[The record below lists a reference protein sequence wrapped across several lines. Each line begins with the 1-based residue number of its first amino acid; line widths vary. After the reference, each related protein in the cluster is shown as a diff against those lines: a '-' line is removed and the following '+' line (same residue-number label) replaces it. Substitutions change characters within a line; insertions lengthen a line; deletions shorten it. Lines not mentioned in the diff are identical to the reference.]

1 MAGSKK
7 KASPQSSTRRRRA
20 IPVPSEDRV
29 SGVKPHSLK
38 RKLNFEQT
46 TEPTIQQDSGH
57 PTQQS
62 TGKNILNLP
71 YSDSESEQKYQC
83 PAIKSSE

>member
-1 MAGSKK
+1 MEGSRK
-7 KASPQSSTRRRRA
+7 KASPQRSERRIRV
-20 IPVPSEDRV
+20 IPTPSEDKV

-46 TEPTIQQDSGH
+46 TEPTIQKDSGH

-71 YSDSESEQKYQC
+71 YSDSESEEKDQC
-83 PAIKSSE
+83 PCHQGL